1 VFLSEDRKHPLLVF
15 DVGGSHIG
23 GSLFH
28 PDGMTVGEV
37 HTLPV
42 QETGSVEQFFA
53 AFESLATTLLPPSDP
68 RSGVAIAIPN
78 PFDYEHGVSYMQ
90 HKYRQLYARNLRQG
104 LGERLGCDPSQV
116 HFLNDAAAFL
126 TGELCQGAA
135 IGIGRAIGIALGTG
149 VGSAFAV
156 DGKIVV
162 SGRGVPAGG
171 EIWNLPYRNSTVES
185 LISTRSIR
193 RRYEE
198 LTGRRAEV
206 RDIADLGMED
216 PKARQIFEDFGKE
229 LGSVLL
235 DICHE
240 FAPQRIILGG
250 GISRAAQLFLPAAEK
265 ELADPAIQLRVSDLF
280 ERAPLIG
287 AGVSW
292 MRNHSDPKSL
302 KPEPRT
308 VPEEA

>member
-1 VFLSEDRKHPLLVF
+1 LSEDRKHQILVF

-28 PDGMTVGEV
+28 PDSMTVGEV
-37 HTLPV
+37 YTLAV
-42 QETGSVEQFFA
+42 RETSSVEQFFA
-53 AFESLATTLLPPSDP
+53 AFESLAKTLLPATDP

-78 PFDYEHGVSYMQ
+78 PFDYERGVSYMQ
-90 HKYRQLYARNLRQG
+90 HKYRLLYAKDLRQG
-104 LGERLGCDPSQV
+104 LADRLGCEPTQV

-135 IGIGRAIGIALGTG
+135 IGISRAIGITLGTG

-171 EIWNLPYRNSTVES
+171 EIWNLPYRNSTVEN
-185 LISTRSIR
+185 LVSTRSLQQH
-193 RRYEE
+193 YEE
-198 LTGRRAEV
+198 LTGSRAEV
-206 RDIADLGMED
+206 RDIADLGIHD
-216 PKARQIFEDFGKE
+216 PQARQIFEDFGKQ

-265 ELADPAIQLRVSDLF
+265 ELADPSIQLRVSDLF

-292 MRNHSDPKSL
+292 NRNNAERKSHR
-302 KPEPRT
+302 PEPRT